1 MPVFSGKIEAISIKE
16 IKVGGVVKPDQFDNT
31 HRLSFMI
38 GETWF
43 SGGSNKG
50 GGYVNKDVQDLGKGD
65 EVEFM
70 YVEKGDFKNVTRVSF
85 QRLVKAE
92 VTSAP
97 VASTSYT
104 PQDGS
109 PNPAAVGQVLNLILD
124 SGWTLSE
131 LLESSEGELVRRI
144 SEVNAAK
151 KRIADLWNA
160 EAKAESNQQQEQAAH
175 SVSEDDIPF

>member
-92 VTSAP
+92 VTSPP

-109 PNPAAVGQVLNLILD
+109 PNPAAVGQ
-124 SGWTLSE
+124 
-131 LLESSEGELVRRI
+131 
-144 SEVNAAK
+144 VNAAK